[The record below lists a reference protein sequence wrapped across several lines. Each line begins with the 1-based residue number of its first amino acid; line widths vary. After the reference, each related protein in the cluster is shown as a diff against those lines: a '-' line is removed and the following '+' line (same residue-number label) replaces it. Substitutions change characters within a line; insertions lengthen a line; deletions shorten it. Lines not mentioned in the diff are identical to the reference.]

1 MQERRWLKEIYLY
14 VCLIMIT
21 YIILWLLVWGVARL
35 VCECGG
41 WAADEVRPPRRHRGR
56 GCCIAVAVTEDAD
69 LGSRELLWV
78 NPLPRARSLLLQ
90 PATCLFSTLFNLC
103 RQRHIFWTSMLWHRD
118 PRFCK
123 VTESQK
129 KVPRRDMFWLTI
141 SRRSPTSVWRHGRW
155 KVCWKILGV
164 EESNFR
170 LYVLSYFGI
179 FH

>member
-1 MQERRWLKEIYLY
+1 MISDMSQCNRGERGKNNVNIMQERRWLKEIYLY

-129 KVPRRDMFWLTI
+129 KGNHSTAFLT
-141 SRRSPTSVWRHGRW
+141 R
-155 KVCWKILGV
+155 
-164 EESNFR
+164 
-170 LYVLSYFGI
+170 FG
-179 FH
+179 